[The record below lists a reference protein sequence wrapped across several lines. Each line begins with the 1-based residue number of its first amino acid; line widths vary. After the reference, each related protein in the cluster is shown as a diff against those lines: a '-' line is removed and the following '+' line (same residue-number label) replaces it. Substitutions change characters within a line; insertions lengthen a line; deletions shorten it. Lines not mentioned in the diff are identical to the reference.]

1 MNLGC
6 ILACVFSLIIGAC
19 LGFIVSG
26 LIFVKSL
33 DETRAEMQRL
43 KRQAK
48 KGELDEY
55 RL

>member
-1 MNLGC
+1 MGC
-6 ILACVFSLIIGAC
+6 VLACIFCLIVGAC

-26 LIFVKSL
+26 LIFANAL
-33 DETRAEMQRL
+33 DEAHADIQRL
-43 KRQAK
+43 ERQIQ